1 MSKPSATPVV
11 AARKTRETAGVIAP
25 PPLLVLPAIVVAELL
40 RWWRPLPFNASD
52 SAWRWVVTG
61 ALVFA
66 SLALAAS
73 AILTMRRARTPVEP
87 WKPTRSIVTSG
98 AFAISRNPIYTALLG
113 LQLAYAWGATNAWG
127 LLLLPLTIAL
137 LHWGVIV
144 REERYLTRLFGDEYT
159 HYRQRVRRW
168 I

>member
-1 MSKPSATPVV
+1 MTEPSAAPAVET
-11 AARKTRETAGVIAP
+11 RKTRQTAGVIAP
-25 PPLLVLPAIVVAELL
+25 PPLLVLPAILLAELL
-40 RWWRPLPFNASD
+40 GWWQPLPFNASN

-61 ALVFA
+61 ALVVC

-87 WKPTRSIVTSG
+87 WKQTRSIVTSG
-98 AFAISRNPIYTALLG
+98 AFAISRNPIYTAFLG

-159 HYRQRVRRW
+159 QYRQRVRRW